1 MTPMALDLDLAQI
14 RDTTRWFDKRAGEFL
29 PPHLSSCATGGAL
42 ATGPATFDVRHPKTA
57 LFFGTAYG
65 FTATVPGI
73 DDASEAALNR
83 DVPKGYTT
91 LQTYEK
97 RAVVAPDGVLRIWPR
112 AYDSPAQEFRLIVPA
127 AGNQRYLDL
136 GATPGIRFAV
146 LDAVNLAARVGQ
158 PVLVARLLSSR
169 PWH

>member
-1 MTPMALDLDLAQI
+1 MCIRDRDLDLAQI
-14 RDTTRWFDKRAGEFL
+14 RDTTRWSDKRAAEFL
-29 PPHLSSCATGGAL
+29 PPHLSSCATGGA
-42 ATGPATFDVRHPKTA
+42 F
-57 LFFGTAYG
+57 
-65 FTATVPGI
+65 ATVPGI
-73 DDASEAALNR
+73 DEAPEAALNR

-146 LDAVNLAARVGQ
+146 LDAVNL
-158 PVLVARLLSSR
+158 VARLLSSR

>member
-14 RDTTRWFDKRAGEFL
+14 RDTTRWHDKHAAEFL
-29 PPHLSSCATGGAL
+29 PPHLSSCATGGA
-42 ATGPATFDVRHPKTA
+42 F
-57 LFFGTAYG
+57 
-65 FTATVPGI
+65 ATVPGI
-73 DDASEAALNR
+73 DEASEAAL
-83 DVPKGYTT
+83 
-91 LQTYEK
+91 
-97 RAVVAPDGVLRIWPR
+97 
-112 AYDSPAQEFRLIVPA
+112 
-127 AGNQRYLDL
+127 NQRYLDL

>member
-1 MTPMALDLDLAQI
+1 MATMPLDLARI
-14 RDTTRWFDKRAGEFL
+14 RDTTRWAAERAAEFH
-29 PPHLSSCATGGAL
+29 PPHLPSCATGGAF
-42 ATGPATFDVRHPKTA
+42 ATGRDAFDVTHPETS
-57 LFFGTAYG
+57 LFYGTAAGY
-65 FTATVPGI
+65 TATVPGI
-73 DDASEAALNR
+73 DEPTEQALTH
-83 DVPKGYTT
+83 DVPRGYTT

-97 RAVVAPDGVLRIWPR
+97 RGVDAPDGVLRIWPR